1 MDEKRIDDL
10 VAMIDQ
16 FMSNNGGHMNV
27 TAEDNGNLQMDT
39 ASVKISTMNSLDRL
53 AAEPGLP
60 GSLILFE
67 GMDRLEDDPEYTV
80 FPANGKKNG

>member
-27 TAEDNGNLQMDT
+27 TAEDNGSLQMDT
-39 ASVKISTMNSLDRL
+39 ASVKISTMNSLDCTAGNL
-53 AAEPGLP
+53 ACQVPT
-60 GSLILFE
+60 LFE
-67 GMDRLEDDPEYTV
+67 GMDRSEDDPEYT
-80 FPANGKKNG
+80 ASREWEEES